1 MNKSLLL
8 ALLGLWMLGSSLWHA
23 FVIKNC
29 SDTPSLSTPIAAAVT
44 PLGLSIVDGAN
55 LNLSSSGNFGF
66 KKSDAT
72 ANIGSVQ
79 TSLDSLVAY
88 LKANPSKQLTITG
101 EYGADET
108 NTTSYPNLG
117 IARAEDIKA
126 YLVKAGIP
134 AGSLLTAGKEN
145 SLTWSPADS
154 TSGLLAFG
162 FAEKPAGGTTEEE
175 LASKASYEGMFKPM
189 DLYFKTGS
197 ASYIK
202 TKANE
207 KFMKEAKAFL
217 TANKDKKLLVT
228 GHADNLGDDAINM
241 KLSEKRANDVKE
253 ELIGLGI
260 SASQIVTDA
269 KGETQP
275 STSNDTPEGRK
286 QNRRVA
292 VVVQ

>member
-29 SDTPSLSTPIAAAVT
+29 GDTPSLSTPIAAAVT
-44 PLGLSIVDGAN
+44 PLGLSIADGAD
-55 LNLSSSGNFGF
+55 LNLSSNGNFGF

-72 ANIGSVQ
+72 ANIGAVQ
-79 TSLDSLVAY
+79 TSLDSLGAY
-88 LKANPSKQLTITG
+88 LKANSSKQLTITG
-101 EYGADET
+101 DYGTDET
-108 NTTSYPNLG
+108 NATSYPNLG

-126 YLVKAGIP
+126 YLVKAGIS
-134 AGSLLTAGKEN
+134 AERILTAGREN
-145 SLTWSPADS
+145 SLSWSPVDS
-154 TSGLLAFG
+154 TNGLLAFG
-162 FAEKPAGGTTEEE
+162 FTNKPAAGTTDEE
-175 LASKASYEGMFKPM
+175 LASKTTYEGMFKPM
-189 DLYFKTGS
+189 DLYFSTGS

-207 KFMKEAKAFL
+207 LFMKEAKAFL
-217 TANKDKKLLVT
+217 ASNKDKKLLIT
-228 GHADNLGDDAINM
+228 GHADNLGDDALNM
-241 KLSEKRANDVKE
+241 KLSEKRANDVKN
-253 ELIGLGI
+253 ELVGLGI
-260 SASQIVTDA
+260 ATSQIMTEA

-275 STSNDTPEGRK
+275 SASNDTPEGRK